1 MVVAVSGG
9 PDSVG
14 LLRVLHEI
22 TQVQRT
28 AAPLIVAHVNHGLR
42 GVESEAD
49 ERFVRQLAE
58 SLELEFHVSR
68 LQARTE
74 EFEAHNPSSN
84 SNSIRSSSE
93 ESLRDARYHAIL
105 EIAKKTDARYIAT
118 GHTKNDQIETILF
131 RIFRGT
137 GINGLTGIP
146 ELRVV
151 EEAIS
156 IVRPLMSVT
165 KREILDA
172 LREVG
177 QEFRQDDSNSESLF
191 TRNFLRNEILPQIR
205 ERFKSVDDAIA
216 RLGVQANE
224 NQEFVDSEAAKLNPA
239 IINQSPQRIELD
251 CRILAAVSQVLVR
264 QFLIQVWNQQQW
276 PLQSMTFEWW
286 NQIAEAIQDLESR
299 AVLNLPDSI
308 RMARTEHHASF
319 VVQNQ

>member
-1 MVVAVSGG
+1 
-9 PDSVG
+9 
-14 LLRVLHEI
+14 
-22 TQVQRT
+22 
-28 AAPLIVAHVNHGLR
+28 
-42 GVESEAD
+42 
-49 ERFVRQLAE
+49 
-58 SLELEFHVSR
+58 
-68 LQARTE
+68 
-74 EFEAHNPSSN
+74 
-84 SNSIRSSSE
+84 
-93 ESLRDARYHAIL
+93 
-105 EIAKKTDARYIAT
+105 
-118 GHTKNDQIETILF
+118 
-131 RIFRGT
+131 
-137 GINGLTGIP
+137 
-146 ELRVV
+146 
-151 EEAIS
+151 
-156 IVRPLMSVT
+156 MSVT

-308 RMARTEHHASF
+308 RMERTEHHASF
-319 VVQNQ
+319 VVQV

>member
-205 ERFKSVDDAIA
+205 ERFSSVDDAIA

-308 RMARTEHHASF
+308 RMERTEHHASF
-319 VVQNQ
+319 VVQV

>member
-308 RMARTEHHASF
+308 RMERTEHHASF
-319 VVQNQ
+319 VVQV